1 MTGEAD
7 KWRFDDGRR
16 IEVSLGDVDLISVF
30 AREHL
35 TDDKRHEPEWE
46 ACKRLRR
53 LVDDAFSDAPVLSVS
68 EKPVEGL
75 RERIAEAL
83 WDHYDQE
90 SVDAGAEP
98 MAWADCSDRTRER
111 NLVVADAVLSV
122 LEGDLARA
130 EKAEAE
136 RDEAIRHVRALMEQE
151 LVPGIRDVAGEAAS
165 AFLARVSEGEQ
176 R

>member
-1 MTGEAD
+1 MSGVRFQ
-7 KWRFDDGRR
+7 RFDR
-16 IEVSLGDVDLISVF
+16 LGNALAAV
-30 AREHL
+30 RP
-35 TDDKRHEPEWE
+35 RP
-46 ACKRLRR
+46 
-53 LVDDAFSDAPVLSVS
+53 APVLSVS

-136 RDEAIRHVRALMEQE
+136 RDEAIRHVRALIEQE